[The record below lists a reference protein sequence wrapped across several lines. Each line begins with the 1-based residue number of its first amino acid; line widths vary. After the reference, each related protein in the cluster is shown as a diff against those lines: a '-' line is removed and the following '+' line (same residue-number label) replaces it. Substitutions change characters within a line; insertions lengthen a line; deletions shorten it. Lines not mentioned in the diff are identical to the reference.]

1 VVVVA
6 VILLVAAIVGA
17 ITRPW
22 GAPAWAA
29 PVAAA
34 VLAVAL
40 RVLTLEAAWEAVQPL
55 GAPIAFLLLA
65 VPLAVMLD
73 RLGVFTAAAH
83 LTPS

>member
-6 VILLVAAIVGA
+6 VMLLVAAIGGA

-22 GAPAWAA
+22 SGPAWAA

-40 RVLTLEAAWEAVQPL
+40 RVLTPAAAGDAVQPL
-55 GAPIAFLLLA
+55 GVPIAFLLLA
-65 VPLAVMLD
+65 VPLAVMLGIAV
-73 RLGVFTAAAH
+73 LS
-83 LTPS
+83 LI